1 MKLKQI
7 SLFLQNEPGALTG
20 PCRLLA
26 EAGINLITFALAD
39 TRQFGILRLIVR
51 DWEAAQRLLEQNGH
65 LAKLTDVVAIE
76 VEDKPGGLVSILT
89 VLEREGINVEYVYAF
104 TLKQGNKGV
113 LVFRF
118 TDPDAAIRQ
127 LQAAQIRVLAAEELE
142 RRLGS

>member
-1 MKLKQI
+1 MKLKQL

-26 EAGINLITFALAD
+26 AAGINLITFALAD

-51 DWEAAQRLLEQNGH
+51 DWEAAQRLLEQNGY

-76 VEDKPGGLVSILT
+76 VEDKPGGLVNVLT
-89 VLEREGINVEYVYAF
+89 VLERDGINVEYVYAF

-118 TDPDAAIRQ
+118 ADPDAAIRQ
-127 LQAAQIRVLAAEELE
+127 LQTAQIRVLDAEELE
-142 RRLGS
+142 RRLGN

>member
-1 MKLKQI
+1 
-7 SLFLQNEPGALTG
+7 
-20 PCRLLA
+20 LLA
-26 EAGINLITFALAD
+26 EAGINLITFSLAD

-51 DWEAAQRLLEQNGH
+51 DWETAQRLLEQNGH
-65 LAKLTDVVAIE
+65 LAKLTEVVAIE

-127 LQAAQIRVLAAEELE
+127 LQTAQIRVLDAEELE
-142 RRLGS
+142 RRLGN